1 MAVQPW
7 SMPLF
12 VLLACLGAAAVALVA
27 RPLSRRAQI
36 ILRATVCAVLLPLT
50 ALAWWVSGG
59 ADNTYGQQFY
69 LYALTVLGIIIAA
82 FLALTALLS
91 YLARRRTPTVVAHPR
106 PQRFRRWMSVL
117 AGILAILA
125 VVLLVIVVAQ
135 RKLIYF
141 PDGSDPGPAAK
152 RSALGSDVTL
162 TTQDGLDL
170 HTWLFRPA
178 GRPNGIAVLY
188 APGNGGNRLGRLEPA
203 VAMADRGF
211 TVLLLE
217 YRGYGGN
224 PGSPSE
230 NGLALDAV
238 AGADY
243 LTAQGFTPANT
254 IYLGESLGTGVVAR
268 LASTHPPAGVI
279 LRSPFTSLVDVAGA
293 DYPWLPARRFLR
305 DRFDSVARLHGSP
318 VPIVVLSGDAD
329 QLVPPSL
336 SAALADQ
343 VGNLHT
349 ETVLKGVGHNDG
361 IWFGPY
367 LADVVAEFAASVIP
381 H

>member
-12 VLLACLGAAAVALVA
+12 VVLACSGAAAVAWVA
-27 RPLSRRAQI
+27 RPIPRRVRI
-36 ILRATVCAVLLPLT
+36 CLTATACAVLLALT
-50 ALAWWVSGG
+50 AVAWWVSSG
-59 ADNTYGQQFY
+59 ADNTYGQMIY
-69 LYALTVLGIIIAA
+69 LDALAVLVVILVI
-82 FLALTALLS
+82 FLALAALLS
-91 YLARRRTPTVVAHPR
+91 RLARRRIPGAVARPR
-106 PQRFRRWMSVL
+106 PKRFRRWMSVL
-117 AGILAILA
+117 AGIFGVLALIL
-125 VVLLVIVVAQ
+125 VVLVVAQ
-135 RKLIYF
+135 RRLIYF
-141 PDGSDPGPAAK
+141 PDGSDPGPAAQ
-152 RSALGSDVTL
+152 RSTLGSDVTL
-162 TTQDGLDL
+162 TTQDGLAL

-178 GRPNGIAVLY
+178 GTPNGIAVLY

-203 VAMADRGF
+203 VAMANRGF

-238 AGADY
+238 AGANY
-243 LTAQGFTPANT
+243 LTAQGFTPSRT

-268 LASTHPPAGVI
+268 LAATHPPAGVI

-305 DRFDSVARLHGSP
+305 DRFDSVARLHDSP

-349 ETVLKGVGHNDG
+349 ETVLKGVGHNDA
-361 IWFGPY
+361 IWFSPY
-367 LADVVAEFAASVIP
+367 LADVVAEFANSVIP
-381 H
+381 R